1 MADQQVLEGRAAELL
16 QERDD
21 CVSAAAESR
30 SALVQSS
37 ATIDRLRVAVC
48 QPVILLTRINE
59 LFSGYFHPVNII
71 FDSIFRGDLNDFRG
85 ETKH

>member
-48 QPVILLTRINE
+48 QPVILFSKLNE
-59 LFSGYFHPVNII
+59 LLSVYFQPVNVK
-71 FDSIFRGDLNDFRG
+71 FDSKFKYISGGLERRFG
-85 ETKH
+85 